1 MKRKALI
8 VDDDPT
14 INAMIADILTLDRFE
29 VTRVHDGGEALGALR
44 SDRYDV
50 VLLDVML
57 PGQNGLEILKEI
69 RAAADLSAT
78 PVVMLTAKADDDSAW
93 AGWRAGCDYYMT
105 KPFDPSELL
114 AILHRLVP
122 APSGTNR

>member
-1 MKRKALI
+1 MKRRALV

-29 VTRVHDGGEALGALR
+29 VTRVHDGDEAIGALR
-44 SDRYDV
+44 SDKYDV
-50 VLLDVML
+50 VLLDIML
-57 PGQNGLEILKEI
+57 PGQDGLSILKEI

-93 AGWRAGCDYYMT
+93 EGWRAGCDSYMT
-105 KPFDPSELL
+105 KPFDPGELL
-114 AILHRLVP
+114 ATLHRLVS
-122 APSGTNR
+122 APLGTNR